1 MVTVHRTTTE
11 EIAQLVVP
19 PDKPRSPYDDRHLA
33 TISLTHT
40 CHGR

>member
-1 MVTVHRTTTE
+1 MKE
-11 EIAQLVVP
+11 SGFSL
-19 PDKPRSPYDDRHLA
+19 PRRVLLPLGLTLFAVFTLGHLA